1 MAVFRYPVFGDFGNP
16 LAELARAKREMDRI
30 LSSFSNRWPSAG
42 FGVGSGVFPAL
53 NLSETGDTLF
63 LEAEVPGVRADDLE
77 ISVEGS
83 TLVLRGE
90 RQSDSPENVS
100 YHRRERVNGRF
111 SKSISLPYEV
121 QADNVHA
128 EYRDGVLRLT
138 LPKAE
143 HAKPRSITVKT
154 D

>member
-1 MAVFRYPVFGDFGNP
+1 MALFRYPTFADFGNP
-16 LAELARAKREMDRI
+16 LAELARAKREMDR
-30 LSSFSNRWPSAG
+30 LFSDFSSRWPSGG
-42 FGVGSGVFPAL
+42 FGAGSGVFPAL

-63 LEAEVPGVRADDLE
+63 LEAEVPGVRAEDLE

-90 RQSDSPENVS
+90 RKADTPENVS

-121 QADNVHA
+121 QVDKVEAQ
-128 EYRDGVLRLT
+128 YKDGVLRLT

-143 HAKPRSITVKT
+143 HAKPRSIAVKT
-154 D
+154 S

>member
-1 MAVFRYPVFGDFGNP
+1 MALFRYPTFADFGNP
-16 LAELARAKREMDRI
+16 LAELARAKREMDRVF
-30 LSSFSNRWPSAG
+30 SSFSNRWPSGG
-42 FGVGSGVFPAL
+42 FGLGSGVFPAL
-53 NLSETGDTLF
+53 NLSEDGDTLF
-63 LEAEVPGVRADDLE
+63 LEAEVPGVHADDLE

-90 RQSDSPENVS
+90 RKADSPDNVS

-111 SKSISLPYEV
+111 SKSITLPYDV
-121 QADNVHA
+121 DADKVEA
-128 EYRDGVLRLT
+128 QYKDGVLHLT